1 MARFLS
7 SNDPE
12 ALLQLMEEIDSDF
25 SDDDFDGFVDEN
37 DENEKKD
44 DDCFC
49 KETSNVTTTFSSSG
63 TTSSPTPPTN
73 YPDTSIPQ
81 YQEKPGPTTQLSG
94 AEPVIYF
101 KHLWT
106 DTLSNEI
113 LKQTIIYGQQYLQSH
128 MDYLHEHPRA
138 RAHDFSKR
146 TFI

>member
-1 MARFLS
+1 MTIS
-7 SNDPE
+7 MV
-12 ALLQLMEEIDSDF
+12 LLMKMMKM
-25 SDDDFDGFVDEN
+25 
-37 DENEKKD
+37 KKD

-49 KETSNVTTTFSSSG
+49 DEETSNVTTTFSSSG

-73 YPDTSIPQ
+73 YADTSIPQ

-113 LKQTIIYGQQYLQSH
+113 LRYIYTFYCNSTGLNSTVQYVCHSLTIIITTNHNES
-128 MDYLHEHPRA
+128 
-138 RAHDFSKR
+138 
-146 TFI
+146 

>member
-25 SDDDFDGFVDEN
+25 SDDDFDGFIDEN
-37 DENEKKD
+37 DENKKND
-44 DDCFC
+44 NFFDE
-49 KETSNVTTTFSSSG
+49 ETSNVTTIFYSSG
-63 TTSSPTPPTN
+63 TSSSPTPPTN
-73 YPDTSIPQ
+73 NADTSIPQ
-81 YQEKPGPTTQLSG
+81 YQEKPGLTTQLSG

-113 LKQTIIYGQQYLQSH
+113 LKQTNLYGQQYLQSH
-128 MDYLHEHPRA
+128 VDYLDEHPRA
-138 RAHDFSKR
+138 
-146 TFI
+146 